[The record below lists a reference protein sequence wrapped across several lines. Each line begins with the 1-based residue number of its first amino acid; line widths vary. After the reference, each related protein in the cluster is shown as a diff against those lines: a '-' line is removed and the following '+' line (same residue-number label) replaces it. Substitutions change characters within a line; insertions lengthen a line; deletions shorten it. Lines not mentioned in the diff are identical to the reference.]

1 MTENQLQRQVKERL
15 REYATSLQEEPMPKL
30 LIVDDD
36 PHLRKLVRTYA
47 NLEGYLCQVNFHWR
61 APL

>member
-47 NLEGYLCQVNFHWR
+47 NLEEIGR
-61 APL
+61 AHV